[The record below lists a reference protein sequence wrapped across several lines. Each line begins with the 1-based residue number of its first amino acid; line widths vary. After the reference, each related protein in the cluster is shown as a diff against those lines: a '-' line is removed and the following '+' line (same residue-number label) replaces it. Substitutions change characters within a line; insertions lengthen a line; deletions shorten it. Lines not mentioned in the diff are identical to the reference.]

1 MHLTSQIIGILTID
15 KLTKFQA
22 LQLATQILPKE
33 KIQELWIEAQ
43 TQQGNVL
50 QLEQLYK
57 RYIKEMF
64 LMADLILEEQSN
76 HH

>member
-1 MHLTSQIIGILTID
+1 ME
-15 KLTKFQA
+15 KLTTFQA

-33 KIQELWIEAQ
+33 KIQQLWIEAQ

>member
-1 MHLTSQIIGILTID
+1 MD

-22 LQLATQILPKE
+22 LQLATQVLPKE

-43 TQQGNVL
+43 AQQGNVL
-50 QLEQLYK
+50 QLEQLYR

-76 HH
+76 HR